1 MDTIPRRGLYFEE
14 FGVGHKITTAAR
26 TIGEADVAAFAGLS
40 GDFNQIHTDAE
51 YARHTPFGQRVAH
64 GMLSMAVVSGLAAQT
79 GILAGTVIAFRE
91 IGEWKFSRPVFLG
104 DTIHAVLEVIATQP
118 LARLGG
124 GAVEIQVG
132 VLNQKD
138 DVVMRGRWTVLIQS
152 RPAS

>member
-1 MDTIPRRGLYFEE
+1 LYFEE
-14 FGVGHKITTAAR
+14 FGVGQKIVTAAR

-64 GMLSMAVVSGLAAQT
+64 GMLSMAIVSGLAVQT
-79 GILAGTVIAFRE
+79 GVMTGTVIAFRE

-104 DTIHAVLEVIATQP
+104 DTIHAVLEVTATKP

-124 GAVEIQVG
+124 GAVEIQIG

-138 DVVMRGRWTVLIQS
+138 DVVMSGRWTVLIQS

>member
-1 MDTIPRRGLYFEE
+1 MDKMPRRGLYFEE
-14 FGVGHKITTAAR
+14 FSVGQKIVTAAR
-26 TIGEADVAAFAGLS
+26 TIGEADVTAFAGLS

-64 GMLSMAVVSGLAAQT
+64 GMLSMAIVSGLAVQT
-79 GILAGTVIAFRE
+79 GVMAGTVIAFRE

-104 DTIHAVLEVIATQP
+104 DTIHAVLEVISTKP

-124 GAVEIQVG
+124 GAVEIQLG

-138 DVVMRGRWTVLIQS
+138 DVVMSGRWTVLIQS

>member
-1 MDTIPRRGLYFEE
+1 MDVTPRRGLYFEE
-14 FGVGHKITTAAR
+14 FGVGQKITTAAR
-26 TIGEADVAAFAGLS
+26 TIGEAEVAAFAGLS

-64 GMLSMAVVSGLAAQT
+64 GMLSMAVASGLAVQT
-79 GILAGTVIAFRE
+79 GVMTGTVIAFRE

-104 DTIHAVLEVIATQP
+104 DTIHAILEVIGTKP

-124 GAVEIQVG
+124 GAVETQVS
-132 VLNQKD
+132 VLNQQD
-138 DVVMRGRWTVLIQS
+138 DVVMSGRWTVLIQS

>member
-1 MDTIPRRGLYFEE
+1 MDTTPRRGLYFEE

-51 YARHTPFGQRVAH
+51 YARRTPFGQRVAH
-64 GMLSMAVVSGLAAQT
+64 GMLSMAVVSGLAVQT
-79 GILAGTVIAFRE
+79 GVMAGTVIAFRE

-104 DTIHAVLEVIATQP
+104 DTIHAVLEVIATKP

-124 GAVEIQVG
+124 GAVEIQVS
-132 VLNQKD
+132 VFNQKD
-138 DVVMRGRWTVLIQS
+138 DVVMSGRWTVLIQS